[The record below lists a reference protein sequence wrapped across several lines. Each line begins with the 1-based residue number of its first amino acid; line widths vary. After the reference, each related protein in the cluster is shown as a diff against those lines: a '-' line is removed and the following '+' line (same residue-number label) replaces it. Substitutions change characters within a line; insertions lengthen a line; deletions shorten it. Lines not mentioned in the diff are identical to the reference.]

1 MLNLIS
7 NLIPIPPASSI
18 YKTNPSLSFLN
29 PPNTP
34 TAIKF
39 QTMAVNRQRTYED
52 FEPPVESSQEDGC
65 SILTI
70 YLPGFSKEQIRV
82 QVSST
87 GKLRISGER
96 PYRNKAW
103 QRFHKEFQI
112 PPNCDT
118 SSITAKYK
126 GGILHV
132 RQPLR
137 EESKQQA
144 AEAPKAQPPEQ
155 QSAKQKQAEAPEK
168 KSNVAADGTAEARIS
183 KETTNALEDNAD
195 KARKDAQE
203 HPNIRDKIMS
213 QAGRLKEMITGN
225 MVKLILPILLAALLF
240 LYAKRLNRPCL
251 LELENLH
258 SES

>member
-1 MLNLIS
+1 MFGW
-7 NLIPIPPASSI
+7 
-18 YKTNPSLSFLN
+18 SLSFCITN
-29 PPNTP
+29 
-34 TAIKF
+34 
-39 QTMAVNRQRTYED
+39 
-52 FEPPVESSQEDGC
+52 
-65 SILTI
+65 SIVGVHPDSKQSTRPFLLTVFSHSA
-70 YLPGFSKEQIRV
+70 GFSKEQIRV

-168 KSNVAADGTAEARIS
+168 KSNVAADGTAEAKIS

-203 HPNIRDKIMS
+203 NPNIRDKIMS

-258 SES
+258 SESWNIPHLFWDILQQ